1 MSNPVGPSW
10 TDFISE
16 KQSLPDDLQFRP
28 CLFILN
34 CFEGDENGTVRPKAP
49 RAIEKGPHEEIVWVD
64 RDLKPLVAN

>member
-16 KQSLPDDLQFRP
+16 KQSLTDDLQFRP

-34 CFEGDENGTVRPKAP
+34 CFEGDENGKAP
-49 RAIEKGPHEEIVWVD
+49 RAIEKAPHEEIVWAD